1 MNKPILRKFRITY
14 LTTIISLTLLLFILG
29 IQIYLWLAAKKF
41 SNNISNNISIELVLK
56 NEVSDIEIANFK
68 SMLDVSK
75 MVESTQYISKEE
87 AASRFEKELGENFL
101 ELTGYNPL
109 FSSIEVH
116 LKPEFNTDTS
126 INSWIESNKKFPFVE
141 DVIYNGD
148 VAGSVSKSII
158 KINLI
163 ISAFTVM
170 LLISALLMIYN
181 NNRISVFNERFA
193 IKTMYLVGAS
203 HSYILKPFLFRA
215 LRHSL
220 YSILLSSLFLY
231 ILFKYVGNIIPEL
244 NAFADILFYL
254 KLFGILSIT
263 GVIFTLLSTAF
274 AINTVLK
281 GNPDKIY

>member
-203 HSYILKPFLFRA
+203 HSYILKPFLYRA

>member
-148 VAGSVSKSII
+148 VAGSVSKSIV

-203 HSYILKPFLFRA
+203 HSYILKPFLYRA

>member
-244 NAFADILFYL
+244 NAFADIVFYL

>member
-1 MNKPILRKFRITY
+1 
-14 LTTIISLTLLLFILG
+14 
-29 IQIYLWLAAKKF
+29 
-41 SNNISNNISIELVLK
+41 LVLK

-101 ELTGYNPL
+101 ELIGYNPL

-126 INSWIESNKKFPFVE
+126 INSWIESNKKFPLVE
-141 DVIYNGD
+141 DVIYNRD
-148 VAGSVSKSII
+148 VAGSVSKSIV

-203 HSYILKPFLFRA
+203 HSYILKPFLYRA